1 MPLGLSKFKD
11 SLKGEKLNGNGTSP
25 DQQQENVA
33 PVPVAAAAAANING
47 NGDSPDNN
55 EALPTYAP
63 IDGPTAEALSAAF
76 SSLRLSDTP
85 PAFPDTNT
93 CLAHLKLLS
102 AFHALK
108 EDIGYTDG
116 LFNLWDAKCEL
127 LGNRDESLAKMRE
140 KRWVLFIARAVE
152 RFEDWWL
159 NVLCYGEEARRL
171 EGKAMVATS
180 LKFMEFTKRGRVQKW
195 TTSMLPPIDVLMVWH
210 AFMLNPRNYLE
221 DCVRFGLKDLWATG
235 LPWPAVNAAIDTS
248 FNYEVPDEGKKAWT
262 AKTGRHWTNAQDS
275 LVKNLQCPR
284 CNQQLEIPWTTCSQ
298 GEKPSMSELQEMTGT
313 GYGDRDLSYICHKCG
328 GEINQDLLR
337 VAKFKKDSENL
348 ILRDWP
354 LGGTILSTTT
364 GGPDGPIASEA
375 FTHFNTFP
383 NRLISMALRSKV
395 LELTN
400 PNCYRKPTMLD
411 VRDLIENS
419 IKDKNI
425 VKKVNSKSTFE
436 SCALRRQE
444 RLAVRKM
451 MSRYWEN
458 SSVFALELGGA
469 VIRQSVFVDKM
480 YSLDWLHS
488 PAAKETMK
496 RLLLKYQRFIQI
508 MATYPLHVAVP
519 TLDVDLGWH
528 THQLSPRPY
537 YDYTVEKC
545 KKFIDHDDKMDE
557 DQLNTSFEWT
567 SKTYQK
573 LFQGV
578 YSECTCWYCEAI
590 RSKHISS
597 AGRLFGTSTH
607 EKVADKFYDS
617 GAAKLCPPDNSAH
630 ISAHSAVKA
639 LESSTRARVYDA
651 MRARRQQELDTAYD
665 KACRRARN
673 KGRPVPSRDAYYYGP
688 WGYPYMMYGPWMAY
702 GYYPGIYAYGDPY
715 CMPMGAGM
723 AGACAAGTC
732 SGGVAA
738 GGCGGAG
745 GCGTGG
751 GCSGGGMGGGC
762 GGSGGCGGGGGGG
775 GGCGGG
781 GGGG

>member
-1 MPLGLSKFKD
+1 
-11 SLKGEKLNGNGTSP
+11 
-25 DQQQENVA
+25 
-33 PVPVAAAAAANING
+33 
-47 NGDSPDNN
+47 
-55 EALPTYAP
+55 
-63 IDGPTAEALSAAF
+63 
-76 SSLRLSDTP
+76 
-85 PAFPDTNT
+85 
-93 CLAHLKLLS
+93 
-102 AFHALK
+102 
-108 EDIGYTDG
+108 
-116 LFNLWDAKCEL
+116 
-127 LGNRDESLAKMRE
+127 
-140 KRWVLFIARAVE
+140 
-152 RFEDWWL
+152 
-159 NVLCYGEEARRL
+159 
-171 EGKAMVATS
+171 
-180 LKFMEFTKRGRVQKW
+180 
-195 TTSMLPPIDVLMVWH
+195 
-210 AFMLNPRNYLE
+210 
-221 DCVRFGLKDLWATG
+221 
-235 LPWPAVNAAIDTS
+235 
-248 FNYEVPDEGKKAWT
+248 
-262 AKTGRHWTNAQDS
+262 
-275 LVKNLQCPR
+275 
-284 CNQQLEIPWTTCSQ
+284 
-298 GEKPSMSELQEMTGT
+298 MTGT

-400 PNCYRKPTMLD
+400 PNYYRKPTMLD

-419 IKDKNI
+419 IKDKSI

-528 THQLSPRPY
+528 THQLSPRSY

-578 YSECTCWYCEAI
+578 YSECTCWYCEGEFPLPLLV
-590 RSKHISS
+590 S
-597 AGRLFGTSTH
+597 STH
-607 EKVADKFYDS
+607 FHS
-617 GAAKLCPPDNSAH
+617 NSLQAH
-630 ISAHSAVKA
+630 LQRRTPFRH
-639 LESSTRARVYDA
+639 LNTRKS
-651 MRARRQQELDTAYD
+651 RRQILRFWCGQAL
-665 KACRRARN
+665 
-673 KGRPVPSRDAYYYGP
+673 S
-688 WGYPYMMYGPWMAY
+688 
-702 GYYPGIYAYGDPY
+702 
-715 CMPMGAGM
+715 
-723 AGACAAGTC
+723 
-732 SGGVAA
+732 SG
-738 GGCGGAG
+738 
-745 GCGTGG
+745 
-751 GCSGGGMGGGC
+751 
-762 GGSGGCGGGGGGG
+762 
-775 GGCGGG
+775 
-781 GGGG
+781 